1 MTSALRLRDLLR
13 RFHANED
20 GVVTVEFV
28 IIFPVFMTFFLMTYE
43 SGMIS
48 LRHFALERAVDV
60 VVRDVRIGAIPNPTR
75 NTLLA
80 NICDVARLLPD
91 CENQLQLEMIRRD
104 LRNWVDVPDT
114 VQCIDRGA
122 EVQPVVEF
130 TSGGNNELIFLR
142 ACVRLDPVLPTS
154 LLGRTIV
161 DANANSAAGGSYAL
175 VSTTA
180 FVVEPFRNTPGS

>member
-1 MTSALRLRDLLR
+1 VTLTRCFCDFLR
-13 RFHANED
+13 RFRDNED

-28 IIFPVFMTFFLMTYE
+28 IVFPVFMTFFLMTYE

-60 VVRDVRIGAIPNPTR
+60 AVRDVRIGAIANPTR
-75 NTLLA
+75 NNLRA
-80 NICDVARLLPD
+80 RICAAAQLLPD

-104 LRNWVDVPDT
+104 PRNWVDVPGQ

-122 EVQPVVEF
+122 SVQPVVTF
-130 TSGGNNELIFLR
+130 TNGGNNELIFLR
-142 ACVRLDPVLPTS
+142 ACIRLDPVLPTS

-161 DANANSAAGGSYAL
+161 EANTSSAAGGSYAL
-175 VSTTA
+175 VATTA
-180 FVVEPFRNTPGS
+180 FVVEPFRNTP